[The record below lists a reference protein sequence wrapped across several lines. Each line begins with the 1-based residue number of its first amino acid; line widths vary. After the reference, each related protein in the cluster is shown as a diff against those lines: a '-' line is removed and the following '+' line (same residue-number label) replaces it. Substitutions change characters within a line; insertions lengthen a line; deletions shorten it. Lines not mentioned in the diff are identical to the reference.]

1 MKLCITAAGNTL
13 SSPTDSAF
21 GRAPWFVLIDTDS
34 KAVEALANSSV
45 NAVQGA
51 GIAAAQLMADQGVEA
66 ILTGRLGPKAQAAL
80 AAAGIAM
87 HEGLARCT
95 VDEALQQ
102 FHAGQYPASGSDA
115 AAGPVPSAASS
126 AAPAA
131 GATQGQGRGMGGG
144 QGKGCG
150 RCGSERGRQ

>member
-21 GRAPWFVLIDTDS
+21 GRAPWFVLINTDS

-66 ILTGRLGPKAQAAL
+66 VLTGRLGPKAQAAL

-102 FHAGQYPASGSDA
+102 FHAGQYPASRSDA
-115 AAGPVPSAASS
+115 AGPTPSAASS
-126 AAPAA
+126 AALAA
-131 GATQGQGRGMGGG
+131 GAAQGQGRGMGGG

-150 RCGSERGRQ
+150 RCDSGRGRQ